1 MSTTT
6 RFCSLES
13 MMYKYKN
20 KVESRVEQWPT
31 GGPGTSGNSVPD
43 SDYVKITIT
52 MIRGYKP
59 NIRYHCTQLGI
70 GFRPMFKAEATPE
83 VNTRYPSNKV
93 CLEVRCELEHALQVA
108 EIEDAINP

>member
-20 KVESRVEQWPT
+20 KVESQWPT

-52 MIRGYKP
+52 IIAQSKSRTDISP
-59 NIRYHCTQLGI
+59 T
-70 GFRPMFKAEATPE
+70 
-83 VNTRYPSNKV
+83 
-93 CLEVRCELEHALQVA
+93 
-108 EIEDAINP
+108 